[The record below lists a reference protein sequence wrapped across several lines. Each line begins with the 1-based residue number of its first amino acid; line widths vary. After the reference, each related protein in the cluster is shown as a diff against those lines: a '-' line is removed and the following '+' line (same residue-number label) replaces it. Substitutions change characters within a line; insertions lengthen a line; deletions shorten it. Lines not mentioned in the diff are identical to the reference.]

1 MLWIQRASGYQRDAV
16 GTGVAQRDALGAGGT
31 QGDAK
36 GVGGI
41 PGTPK
46 DVVGTGGTQTDAVG
60 EDGTQRDAVG
70 AGGTSGTEGDDVGAG
85 GIPGTQWDAVGE
97 NGAQR
102 DAVAAAG
109 TQRDALG
116 TGGIP
121 GTQWNAVG
129 EDGTHRDAVGAGG
142 MPETQRHA
150 DHPSGSVHVT
160 HRACSQSP
168 GLQGFSRNL
177 TSAGFPGP
185 IVCSE
190 PCVQSSH
197 KAAPKVTAQ
206 TMPAAGAS
214 SILQPYKKQQQN
226 PTKLLS
232 RTGSISHYI
241 CLPFGSTAGSQQR
254 LTAPSLP
261 ANMPP
266 FK

>member
-1 MLWIQRASGYQRDAV
+1 MVSLVPSGTLLVRMAPTGMLWVQVACQR
-16 GTGVAQRDALGAGGT
+16 
-31 QGDAK
+31 
-36 GVGGI
+36 
-41 PGTPK
+41 PK
-46 DVVGTGGTQTDAVG
+46 GTQTTPQVLCMSHTGRAVRAQG
-60 EDGTQRDAVG
+60 CRVSH
-70 AGGTSGTEGDDVGAG
+70 GTSPLQDFLGLLC
-85 GIPGTQWDAVGE
+85 
-97 NGAQR
+97 
-102 DAVAAAG
+102 AA
-109 TQRDALG
+109 
-116 TGGIP
+116 
-121 GTQWNAVG
+121 
-129 EDGTHRDAVGAGG
+129 
-142 MPETQRHA
+142 
-150 DHPSGSVHVT
+150 
-160 HRACSQSP
+160 SP
-168 GLQGFSRNL
+168 
-177 TSAGFPGP
+177 
-185 IVCSE
+185 E